1 MTGHATG
8 MPKDLPAGRPTGLAD
23 RWSQVMVPNYATPS
37 ILLTR
42 GRGARV
48 EDQEGKTYVDL
59 MAGVAVNALGHAHP
73 AVVEAVTRQVQTL
86 SHTSNLYA
94 NAPSLLLA
102 ERLQALAGG
111 GHKALFTNSGTEAN
125 EAALKLARRHA
136 HAQGTP
142 DAVVL
147 AFTDS
152 FHGRTTGAL
161 ALTGQPH
168 YHEGFQPLPGQVVHV
183 PFNDPS
189 ALEAAFAAH
198 RVAAVFFEAI
208 QGEGGVTPMTQ
219 DTADTM
225 ARLAVRH
232 KTLLV
237 ADEVQCG
244 VGRTGAFFA
253 YEHLRLRPDVVT
265 MAKGIGGGLP
275 LGAMLATSGAAA
287 LLGPGSHGCTFGGNP
302 IACAAGNAV
311 LDVIATTGLMPK
323 AARLGAAFQ
332 RSLGDL
338 GVASRGRGL
347 LLGVPLPEPKAPDVV
362 AAMREAGY
370 LVGQAGKS
378 VVRLAPPL
386 VIEES
391 DFLGA
396 APVLARTLGAQ
407 GLAAQSLPAR

>member
-1 MTGHATG
+1 MTG
-8 MPKDLPAGRPTGLAD
+8 LRE
-23 RWSQVMVPNYATPS
+23 RWERAVVPNYATPS
-37 ILLTR
+37 ILLQR

-48 EDQEGKTYVDL
+48 EDQEGRSYVDL

-73 AVVEAVTRQVQTL
+73 AIVEAVTRQVQTL

-94 NAPSLLLA
+94 NAPALLLA
-102 ERLQALAGG
+102 ERLQARAGG
-111 GHKALFTNSGTEAN
+111 HQCLLVNSGTEAN

-136 HAQGTP
+136 HAQGAP

-161 ALTGQPH
+161 TLTGQPH
-168 YHEGFQPLPGQVVHV
+168 YQEGFQPLPGQVVHI

-189 ALEAAFAAH
+189 ALEAAFARH

-219 DTADTM
+219 ASADTL
-225 ARLAVRH
+225 ARLAATH
-232 KTLLV
+232 GALLV
-237 ADEVQCG
+237 ADEVQTG
-244 VGRTGAFFA
+244 VGRTGAFFG
-253 YEHLRLRPDVVT
+253 YENLRLRPDVVT

-275 LGAMLATSGAAA
+275 LGAMLARPEVAR

-311 LDVIATTGLMPK
+311 LDVIATQGLIPR
-323 AARLGAAFQ
+323 AARLGKAFQ
-332 RSLGDL
+332 DGLAQAGI
-338 GVASRGRGL
+338 ASRGRGL
-347 LLGVPLPEPKAPDVV
+347 LLGIPLSGPQAPDVV
-362 AAMREAGY
+362 AAMRTAGY

-391 DFLGA
+391 DWLGA
-396 APVLARTLGAQ
+396 VAPLSATVAPHVRP
-407 GLAAQSLPAR
+407 SPPVPA